1 MKWIVALALVAGF
14 GIAGIAAHAAPV
26 KLSKEQLASIAAGAQ
41 PQSGQPGLTEG
52 RNGPPPFPQQ
62 GR

>member
-1 MKWIVALALVAGF
+1 MKWIATLALVLG
-14 GIAGIAAHAAPV
+14 GLSVAAYAAPV
-26 KLSKEQLASIAAGAQ
+26 KLSNDQMDKITAGAQ

-52 RNGPPPFPQQ
+52 RNGPPPYPQQ